1 MYFINH
7 TRRHIVRTSSTGIF
21 FTIRELQERLGWSL
35 KDSVDFINEL
45 DPEFIHKNGYRY
57 DPHIY

>member
-7 TRRHIVRTSSTGIF
+7 TRRHIVRIESEGIF
-21 FTIRELQERLGWSL
+21 FTIRELIDRLGWSL
-35 KDSVDFINEL
+35 KDSVDLVMEL
-45 DPEFIHKNGYRY
+45 DSEFIHKNGYRF

>member
-7 TRRHIVRTSSTGIF
+7 IRRHIVRTGPEGILI
-21 FTIRELQERLGWSL
+21 TIRVLIDRLGWSL
-35 KDSVDFINEL
+35 KDSVDLVEVL
-45 DPEFIHKNGYRY
+45 DSEFIHKNGYRY